1 MSKVTQEEDRRKEVG
16 LTGVQCPLGEGMAL
30 KKSDQI
36 VKGFRI
42 QAEILEFYHLG
53 QRELWGI
60 CGQGKDRMTS
70 ISSDYAISTR
80 V

>member
-1 MSKVTQEEDRRKEVG
+1 MYSV
-16 LTGVQCPLGEGMAL
+16 PLGKEWL
-30 KKSDQI
+30 FKKSDQI
-36 VKGFRI
+36 LKDFR
-42 QAEILEFYHLG
+42 ILEFYHLG
-53 QRELWGI
+53 QKELRGI